1 MHNIF
6 YFSLLPS
13 TDLIKTSNN
22 FHQFSLSQY
31 HNKNLTPTLDTGKN
45 IGTWK
50 QLGLRPAI
58 RSTVSKFKMYNMDR
72 SGGGGGFCKMKFITI
87 PNYQKYKHT
96 ISDLEIFFGSALG
109 IFMKIHKLN
118 TEYCKYKGSSTWSS
132 IIAL

>member
-1 MHNIF
+1 MTNFATDCKIHHILKLNNIF

-72 SGGGGGFCKMKFITI
+72 SEGGGGGVRVCFCKMKFITF
-87 PNYQKYKHT
+87 PNYQKCKHNYPF
-96 ISDLEIFFGSALG
+96 DLSMTWNFFLDP
-109 IFMKIHKLN
+109 HLV
-118 TEYCKYKGSSTWSS
+118 Y
-132 IIAL
+132 

>member
-50 QLGLRPAI
+50 QLDLRPAI

-72 SGGGGGFCKMKFITI
+72 SGGGGGVLQNEIYYI
-87 PNYQKYKHT
+87 PKLPKIQAQLSFWP

-118 TEYCKYKGSSTWSS
+118 TEYCKYKGSST
-132 IIAL
+132 